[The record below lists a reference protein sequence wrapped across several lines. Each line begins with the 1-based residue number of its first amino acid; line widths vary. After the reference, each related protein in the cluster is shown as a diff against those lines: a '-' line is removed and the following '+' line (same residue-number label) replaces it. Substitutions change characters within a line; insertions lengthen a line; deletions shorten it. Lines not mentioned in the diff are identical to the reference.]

1 MNRCLVLK
9 LPRIQSVFLTAS
21 RLCVYLYSIVFFL
34 RAIISFPPR
43 LDGFLRMGIALF
55 GYAAYFA
62 SGHMNIRRIRLSQY
76 FLWYFGILVL
86 SLVSSLYSINSNTM
100 GFTSNIWDI
109 LLIGIG
115 FSVSISDRESIKRY
129 LLFFSMCGGVIFLAL
144 MSKNLLYIDDRLGRS
159 LTGDNTN
166 AFAMYLM
173 LTLFAAISTFY
184 LNEKISIK
192 FLSVI
197 VSLLDLYMLMLS
209 GGRKYVIVPMILIT
223 AISILETS
231 GAKNIFKRVAII
243 SIIAL
248 GVVVGWNYMITN
260 PVLFNSIGRRF
271 INRVSVDNRELYIL
285 KGFEFFLSSPIW
297 GHGENSFSML
307 IIPYH
312 GSQIYSHNNYIEL
325 LTNFGIIGFTWFY
338 FFFGKTLK
346 INLKDAITT
355 KDKLSI
361 LASSLMIS
369 MLVLDFGII
378 SYSDSSLLFTF
389 WVLCFNVAYT
399 IIPREQQERFKG
411 ESVNPLREVN

>member
-9 LPRIQSVFLTAS
+9 LPRIQSIFLTAS
-21 RLCVYLYSIVFFL
+21 RLCVYLYSLVFFL
-34 RAIISFPPR
+34 RTIYVFPQR
-43 LDGFLRMGIALF
+43 ADGVLRFGIAAF
-55 GYAAYFA
+55 GLLSFA
-62 SGHMNIRRIRLSQY
+62 VSEKKNWRRVHLSNY
-76 FLWYFGILVL
+76 FLWFAGILVL
-86 SLVSSLYSINSNTM
+86 SLISSLYSPSDNTM
-100 GFTSNIWDI
+100 SFTANILDV
-109 LLIGIG
+109 LFIGTC
-115 FSVSISDRESIKRY
+115 FSMSVEDEKSIKRY
-129 LLFFSMCGGVIFLAL
+129 LFFFSVCGGIIFLVL
-144 MSKNLLYIDDRLGRS
+144 LSKNLLYIDDRLGRS

-166 AFAMYLM
+166 AFAMFLM
-173 LTLFAAISTFY
+173 LTLFAAIGSIY
-184 LNEKISIK
+184 LNDNLIIKIFCIVISI
-192 FLSVI
+192 V
-197 VSLLDLYMLMLS
+197 DLYMLMLS
-209 GGRKYVIVPMILIT
+209 GGRKYVLVPVILIMS
-223 AISILETS
+223 ISVLQTS
-231 GAKNIFKRVAII
+231 GAKNIFKRIAII
-243 SIIAL
+243 SIIAF
-248 GVVVGWNYMITN
+248 GVVIGWNYMITN

-325 LTNFGIIGFTWFY
+325 LTNFGIIGFMWFY
-338 FFFGKTLK
+338 YFFGKTLK
-346 INLKDAITT
+346 VNLKDAITT